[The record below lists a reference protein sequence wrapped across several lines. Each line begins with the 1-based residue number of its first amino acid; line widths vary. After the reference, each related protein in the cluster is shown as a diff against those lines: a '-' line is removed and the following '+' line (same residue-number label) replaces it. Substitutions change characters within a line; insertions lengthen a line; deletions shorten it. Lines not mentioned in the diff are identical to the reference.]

1 MAGRISF
8 WWNTKGD
15 SKMKTIGF
23 VSLGCAKNLNDAEA
37 MLGILTNKGYQ
48 IVEDPMKA
56 EVLIVNTCTFIE
68 PAKEES
74 IQAILQMGEYKTK
87 GICKKLIVTGCLAQR
102 YGEEIKEGMPEID
115 GLLGTFSWDR
125 ISELVEELEDR
136 TEVGAVFYK
145 DVKPLLYDESIPR
158 VRTGALFSAYVKV
171 AEGCSNSCSY
181 CVIPSVRGAFRS
193 RTIESV
199 RAEVIQLS
207 GEGVRE
213 VNLIAQDTTSYG
225 VDWAQGKPQLSHLL
239 NELEQLGDTKWVRIL
254 YCYPNRFGDDLLEF
268 MKSSTKVLPYVDMP
282 LQHID
287 NEILRRMNRQES
299 EGLVREL
306 LTRIRKEIPDVALRT
321 TMIVGFPG
329 ETEEQFEKLCQFVD
343 EFEFDHVGVF
353 PYSQEENTP
362 AARMEDQIP
371 EEVKEERYHR
381 LMAIQAQV
389 SERINRRFEGRVLE
403 VLVEGKHSDQEGL
416 WYGRSYREAPDVD
429 GRVFI
434 ETEETLTPGTFVKV
448 KIDQGF
454 AYDLVGS
461 LEES

>member
-1 MAGRISF
+1 
-8 WWNTKGD
+8 
-15 SKMKTIGF
+15 MKTIGF

-136 TEVGAVFYK
+136 TEAGAVFYK

-171 AEGCSNSCSY
+171 AEGCSNGCSY

-225 VDWAQGKPQLSHLL
+225 VDWAQGKSQLSHLL
-239 NELEQLGDTKWVRIL
+239 NELEKLDGTKWVRIL

>member
-1 MAGRISF
+1 M
-8 WWNTKGD
+8 
-15 SKMKTIGF
+15 
-23 VSLGCAKNLNDAEA
+23 
-37 MLGILTNKGYQ
+37 
-48 IVEDPMKA
+48 
-56 EVLIVNTCTFIE
+56 
-68 PAKEES
+68 
-74 IQAILQMGEYKTK
+74 
-87 GICKKLIVTGCLAQR
+87 
-102 YGEEIKEGMPEID
+102 
-115 GLLGTFSWDR
+115 
-125 ISELVEELEDR
+125 
-136 TEVGAVFYK
+136 
-145 DVKPLLYDESIPR
+145 
-158 VRTGALFSAYVKV
+158 
-171 AEGCSNSCSY
+171 
-181 CVIPSVRGAFRS
+181 
-193 RTIESV
+193 
-199 RAEVIQLS
+199 
-207 GEGVRE
+207 
-213 VNLIAQDTTSYG
+213 
-225 VDWAQGKPQLSHLL
+225 DWAHGKPQLSHLL
-239 NELEQLGDTKWVRIL
+239 NELEQLDGTKWIRIL

-287 NEILRRMNRQES
+287 NEILKRMNRKES

-371 EEVKEERYHR
+371 EEVKEDRYHR

-389 SERINRRFEGRVLE
+389 SERRNRRFEGRVLE
-403 VLVEGKHSDQEGL
+403 VLVEGKHRDQEGL

-434 ETEETLTPGTFVKV
+434 ETDETLIPGTFVKV
-448 KIDQGF
+448 RIDQGF

>member
-171 AEGCSNSCSY
+171 AEGCSNGCSY

-239 NELEQLGDTKWVRIL
+239 NELEQLDDTKWVRIL

>member
-1 MAGRISF
+1 
-8 WWNTKGD
+8 
-15 SKMKTIGF
+15 MKTIGF

-171 AEGCSNSCSY
+171 AEGCSNGCSY

-239 NELEQLGDTKWVRIL
+239 NELEQLDDTKWVRIL

>member
-1 MAGRISF
+1 
-8 WWNTKGD
+8 
-15 SKMKTIGF
+15 
-23 VSLGCAKNLNDAEA
+23 
-37 MLGILTNKGYQ
+37 
-48 IVEDPMKA
+48 
-56 EVLIVNTCTFIE
+56 
-68 PAKEES
+68 
-74 IQAILQMGEYKTK
+74 
-87 GICKKLIVTGCLAQR
+87 
-102 YGEEIKEGMPEID
+102 
-115 GLLGTFSWDR
+115 
-125 ISELVEELEDR
+125 
-136 TEVGAVFYK
+136 
-145 DVKPLLYDESIPR
+145 
-158 VRTGALFSAYVKV
+158 
-171 AEGCSNSCSY
+171 
-181 CVIPSVRGAFRS
+181 
-193 RTIESV
+193 
-199 RAEVIQLS
+199 
-207 GEGVRE
+207 
-213 VNLIAQDTTSYG
+213 
-225 VDWAQGKPQLSHLL
+225 
-239 NELEQLGDTKWVRIL
+239 
-254 YCYPNRFGDDLLEF
+254 

-287 NEILRRMNRQES
+287 NEILKRMNRKES

-371 EEVKEERYHR
+371 EEVKEDRYHR

-389 SERINRRFEGRVLE
+389 SERRNRRFEGRVLE
-403 VLVEGKHSDQEGL
+403 VLVEGKHRDQEGL

-434 ETEETLTPGTFVKV
+434 ETDETLIPGTFVKV
-448 KIDQGF
+448 RIDQGF

>member
-1 MAGRISF
+1 
-8 WWNTKGD
+8 
-15 SKMKTIGF
+15 MKTIGF

-136 TEVGAVFYK
+136 TEAGAVFYK

-239 NELEQLGDTKWVRIL
+239 NELEQLDDTKWVRIL

>member
-1 MAGRISF
+1 
-8 WWNTKGD
+8 
-15 SKMKTIGF
+15 MKTIGF

-37 MLGILTNKGYQ
+37 MLGILTKKGYQ

-74 IQAILQMGEYKTK
+74 IQTILQMGEYKTK

-102 YGEEIKEGMPEID
+102 YGDEIKEGMPEID

-125 ISELVEELEDR
+125 ISELVVELEGR
-136 TEVGAVFYK
+136 TEAGAIFYK

-171 AEGCSNSCSY
+171 AEGCSNGCSY

-207 GEGVRE
+207 GEGVQE

-225 VDWAQGKPQLSHLL
+225 MDWAHGKPQLSHLL
-239 NELEQLGDTKWVRIL
+239 NELEQLDGTKWIRIL

-287 NEILRRMNRQES
+287 NEILKRMNRKES

-371 EEVKEERYHR
+371 EEVKEDRYHR

-389 SERINRRFEGRVLE
+389 SERRNRRFEGRVLE
-403 VLVEGKHSDQEGL
+403 VLVEGKHRDQEGL

-434 ETEETLTPGTFVKV
+434 ETDETLIPGTFVKV
-448 KIDQGF
+448 RIDQGF